1 MGRPATGKTKVMGFR
16 PPKPLRDE
24 FERLARTEDRTP
36 SDALVEAMHDWI
48 KKKRREHGDSTGDRD
63 PCEESDNTPK

>member
-1 MGRPATGKTKVMGFR
+1 MGRPATGQTKVMGFR

-24 FERLARTEDRTP
+24 FEELAAAEERTP

-48 KKKRREHGDSTGDRD
+48 KKKRRERGSEGR
-63 PCEESDNTPK
+63 PEGAASP

>member
-1 MGRPATGKTKVMGFR
+1 MGRPATGQTKVMGFR

-24 FERLARTEDRTP
+24 FEQLAADEERTP

-48 KKKRREHGDSTGDRD
+48 KKKQRERA
-63 PCEESDNTPK
+63 TPQGEPEAS